1 MPRPRLA
8 LAATARVKPMLPT
21 EQRQG
26 KPRASARPSAPG
38 LHGGEAPWQAL
49 ANLMERAHSARS
61 LPELCFIA
69 ANETWQL
76 VPFRQAVFWRISS
89 RGLPKLQTVSG
100 LARLAEDSPNT
111 VWLRRLGVLLHRRA
125 ARASP
130 PAPSFLTRADVPATL
145 AGDWEEFMPPLVYVL
160 PLVAPR
166 EGRLI
171 GLLALAVDA
180 APTDLQ
186 QDLVRRAVAAYGR
199 AWQALAGPA
208 ATSTRRPARLR
219 LVGWALAA
227 AATLALLVPVR
238 LSVLAP
244 AEVIALDALAVTA
257 PMDGVVRSFAVQP
270 NQAVGRGDLLF
281 TLDDTT
287 LRNRREV
294 ARKQL
299 QVARADALA
308 AAQKAFAVEASR
320 ADLAALNGRVAER
333 EAELAWLDEQVGRV
347 QVRAPA
353 AGVVVFGDV
362 NDWIGKPLVTGERV
376 ALLGDPADAGI
387 LIWLPVAD
395 ALDMQPGAEVRLF
408 LQVAPLQP
416 LQASLSQTSYQS
428 VLSPDGISSYRL
440 RARFEPLT
448 PEQRQ
453 LARIGLKGTAKIHGE
468 QAMLGYYLFRR
479 PLAALREWTGW

>member
-1 MPRPRLA
+1 M
-8 LAATARVKPMLPT
+8 
-21 EQRQG
+21 
-26 KPRASARPSAPG
+26 RAG
-38 LHGGEAPWQAL
+38 DAPWQAL
-49 ANLMERAHSARS
+49 ARLMERALSARS
-61 LPELCFIA
+61 LPEICFIA
-69 ANETWQL
+69 ANETWQ
-76 VPFRQAVFWRISS
+76 VMPFRQAVFWRISS

-111 VWLRRLGVLLHRRA
+111 VWLRRLGLLLHRRA
-125 ARASP
+125 ARE
-130 PAPSFLTRADVPATL
+130 PAPKASFLTRADMPSSL
-145 AGDWEEFMPPLVYVL
+145 AGQWDEFMPALVHVL
-160 PLVAPR
+160 PLTAPR
-166 EGRLI
+166 DGRLL
-171 GLLALAVDA
+171 GLLALALDE

-186 QDLVRRAVAAYGR
+186 QELAQRAVAAYGH
-199 AWQALAGPA
+199 AWQALAPP
-208 ATSTRRPARLR
+208 STASARRPARLR
-219 LVGWALAA
+219 LAGWLLAVLAA
-227 AATLALLVPVR
+227 LALLVPVR

-257 PMDGVVRSFAVQP
+257 PMDGVVRSFAVRP
-270 NQAVGRGDLLF
+270 NQAVAGGALLF

-294 ARKQL
+294 ALKQL

-308 AAQKAFAVEASR
+308 AAQKAFASDASR
-320 ADLAALNGRVAER
+320 GELAALNGRVAER
-333 EAELAWLDEQVGRV
+333 EAELAWLDEQVGRI

-376 ALLGDPADAGI
+376 ALLGDPDDAGI

-395 ALDMQPGAEVRLF
+395 AIDIEPGAEIRLF
-408 LQVAPLQP
+408 LQVAPLEP
-416 LQASLSQTSYQS
+416 LQATLSQTSYQS

-440 RARFEPLT
+440 RARFEALT

-453 LARIGLKGTAKIHGE
+453 LARIGLKGTAKIYGE
-468 QAMLGYYLFRR
+468 KAMLGYYLFRR